1 MSTATKPGKK
11 KANESIKIQP
21 LGDRVVV
28 DREQSEERTAG
39 GIVLPD
45 TAKDKPSRGTIIAVG
60 DGRLL
65 DDGKRSKLQV
75 KVGDKVLFTSYAPEA
90 IRLGEQELLLMR
102 EEDILAVID

>member
-11 KANESIKIQP
+11 KASESIKIQP

-45 TAKDKPSRGTIIAVG
+45 TAKDKPRVAPSLRWATG
-60 DGRLL
+60 DFY
-65 DDGKRSKLQV
+65 DGKRSELKS
-75 KVGDKVLFTSYAPEA
+75 KSA
-90 IRLGEQELLLMR
+90 IRCCSRRTARGDPAR
-102 EEDILAVID
+102 RTRAVADA